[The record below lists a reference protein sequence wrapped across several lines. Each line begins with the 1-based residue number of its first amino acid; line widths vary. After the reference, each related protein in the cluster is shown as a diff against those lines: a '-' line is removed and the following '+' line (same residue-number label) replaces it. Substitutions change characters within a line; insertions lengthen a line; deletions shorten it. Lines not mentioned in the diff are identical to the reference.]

1 MYTVLIILAVIAGI
15 LLTLVV
21 LIQESKGGGLASG
34 FSASNAIMGVRKTT
48 DFVEKSRSG
57 SQRCDQYAN
66 CSGATNATRPARRW
80 RNADNTGTVK
90 STKEEASSS
99 FSFIPYI

>member
-34 FSASNAIMGVRKTT
+34 FSASNAIMGVRK
-48 DFVEKSRSG
+48 SHLQRSLHLLHAEAG
-57 SQRCDQYAN
+57 SSSQRCD
-66 CSGATNATRPARRW
+66 
-80 RNADNTGTVK
+80 
-90 STKEEASSS
+90 
-99 FSFIPYI
+99 